1 MAVSETIVREFFELH
16 GFFVR
21 QNRKHIAPKR
31 EDDEIDFYVHN
42 PAGPTEGGEVPF
54 VMESARDLETLTRAV
69 VVVKCAS
76 TWSRRQTL
84 QGLHGHPG
92 LQHPIRLARGTT
104 LRQSQQT

>member
-42 PAGPTEGGEVPF
+42 PSGPAEGQEVPF
-54 VMESARDLETLTRAV
+54 V
-69 VVVKCAS
+69 
-76 TWSRRQTL
+76 
-84 QGLHGHPG
+84 
-92 LQHPIRLARGTT
+92 
-104 LRQSQQT
+104 